1 MSPAATVRTGTLVGV
16 EAIPV
21 QVEVDIGPGI
31 PGFSIVGLPDASVQ
45 EARERVRSALRAQG
59 YSVPNARIV
68 VNLAPGPLRKSGSGF
83 DLPIASAILLATR
96 QIPSTVV
103 GGSLLVGELSLSGEV
118 RPVPGIL
125 AYGLA
130 ARESAHDLLSAQP
143 HEGDLGLVG
152 LEHRCIASL
161 ADLKNERYADPTS
174 ARSLMG
180 SDAPSVDFG
189 QVAGHELPKRALMLA
204 AAGDLGLLM
213 VGPPGSGK
221 TMLARRLSTI
231 LPPLSDADRLETA
244 LIHSVAGLDTT
255 RIAFGERPFRA
266 PHHSAST
273 AGLVGGGSPPRPGE
287 ISLAHNGVLFLDEV
301 PEFAPSVLQ
310 ALRQPLEDGEVTL
323 VRAEGR
329 IRYPAAFTL
338 IAAANPCPCGFLG
351 DPERPCTCAP
361 ERALRYRSRIGGP
374 LMDRIDMVVDVA
386 RQDPRHVLS
395 PKGSVESTT
404 LSALVE
410 RARERAGR
418 RGVPVRSM
426 TAAQVVRSGRI
437 DGPTERHLLRLGK
450 GLRLTGRGMTRL
462 LRVARVVADVEDS
475 DAITVDHLTEAA
487 GYRAREV

>member
-1 MSPAATVRTGTLVGV
+1 MSPSATVRTATLVGV
-16 EAIPV
+16 EAMPV
-21 QVEVDIGPGI
+21 HVEVDIGPGI

-83 DLPIASAILLATR
+83 DLPIAAAILLATK
-96 QIPSTVV
+96 QIPRRGVS
-103 GGSLLVGELSLSGEV
+103 GSLLVGELSLTGQV
-118 RPVPGIL
+118 RSVPGVL
-125 AYGLA
+125 AYGIA
-130 ARESAHDLLSAQP
+130 ARDSGFDLLSAP
-143 HEGDLGLVG
+143 PPEGHLGLDG
-152 LEHRCIASL
+152 LVHRCVDSLASL
-161 ADLKNERYADPTS
+161 KSERYTDP
-174 ARSLMG
+174 AVVL
-180 SDAPSVDFG
+180 APGDREVSRLDFSE
-189 QVAGHELPKRALMLA
+189 VAGHELPKRALMLA

-221 TMLARRLSTI
+221 TMLARRLPTI
-231 LPPLSDADRLETA
+231 LPPLTSADRLETA
-244 LIHSVAGLDTT
+244 LIHSVAGLDTS
-255 RIAFGERPFRA
+255 RIAAGERPFRS

-310 ALRQPLEDGEVTL
+310 ALRQPMEDGEVTL

-351 DPERPCTCAP
+351 DSARACTCAP

-374 LMDRIDMVVDVA
+374 LMDRIDMVIDVA

-395 PKGSVESTT
+395 PEGSVDSKS
-404 LSALVE
+404 LSELVL
-410 RARERAGR
+410 RARKRADF
-418 RGVPVRSM
+418 RGVPVRAM
-426 TAAQVVRSGRI
+426 TAAQIVRGGRM
-437 DGPTERHLLRLGK
+437 DGGTERHLLQLGK
-450 GLRLTGRGMTRL
+450 ALRLTGRSMTRL
-462 LRVARVVADVEDS
+462 LRVARVIADVEVS